1 VANGAPVVKPRLPV
15 PVLLAA
21 TPAGKEPE
29 QLPATM
35 RGRSIGLYP
44 VGGQWPV
51 PYMALAMRLV
61 TKAKLSLR
69 SIPQVLAAVFSFL
82 TGRTADAAVMTWTT
96 VRCWLMRLG
105 LYALRRPLEKADDWA
120 ILTDHTAQI
129 GAMKGFA
136 IVGVR
141 LSQLPYPERCLRHE
155 DVQLIG
161 LTPMVH
167 SNAATVEKALEEAA
181 VRTGVP
187 RLIVSDQGGDIRA
200 GIEQYCRN
208 HPRTVATCDTAH
220 KGANLLRRL
229 LEADERWTG
238 FVTQLG
244 LTKAKLQQTP
254 LAWCVG
260 PRLRPKARFM
270 NLAAPLR
277 WARWCLRVLDQLK
290 PADKDLS
297 DRQRALLATIDRE
310 QLEAK
315 LGWLREYRQAIEEWS
330 EWHEVIQVA
339 VRQVRR
345 QGIDRDSVAELR
357 PKFDAMN
364 LSLSGREAAEIM
376 ITFITDQAWLA
387 RLGGERL
394 IGSTEILESLFG
406 ELKTLER
413 QQSESGLTGLMLA
426 FGAMMSEWT
435 LE

>member
-1 VANGAPVVKPRLPV
+1 
-15 PVLLAA
+15 
-21 TPAGKEPE
+21 
-29 QLPATM
+29 
-35 RGRSIGLYP
+35 

-51 PYMALAMRLV
+51 CCIALAMRLV
-61 TKAKLSLR
+61 TAAKLSLR
-69 SIPQVLAAVFSFL
+69 STPRVLAAVFSFL
-82 TGRTADAAVMTWTT
+82 AGFTADAAVMTWTT

-120 ILTDHTAQI
+120 ILTDHTAQL

-155 DVQLIG
+155 DVRLIA
-161 LTPMVH
+161 LVPMVH

-181 VRTGVP
+181 LRTGVP
-187 RLIVSDQGGDIRA
+187 RLIVSDQGGDLRA

-208 HPRTVATCDTAH
+208 HPHTVATCDTAH

-229 LEADERWTG
+229 LEADERWAG
-238 FVTQLG
+238 FVAQLG
-244 LTKAKLQQTP
+244 QTKAKLQQTP

-277 WARWCLRVLDQLK
+277 WARWCLRVLDQLR
-290 PADKDLS
+290 PEDKDLS

-330 EWHEVIQVA
+330 QWHEVIQAA

-357 PKFDAMN
+357 PKYDAMN
-364 LSLSGREAAEIM
+364 LSPSARAAAEAM
-376 ITFITDQAWLA
+376 ITFIAEQAWVA

-435 LE
+435 LEEIKKALDEMPWKAVEAWIEERLGATVQSQRREMRGIFAEP